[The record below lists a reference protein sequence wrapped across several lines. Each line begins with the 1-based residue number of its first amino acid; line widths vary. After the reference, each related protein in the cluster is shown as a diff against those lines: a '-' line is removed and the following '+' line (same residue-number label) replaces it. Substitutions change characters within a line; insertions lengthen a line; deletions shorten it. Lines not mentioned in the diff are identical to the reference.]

1 MAQFPVIAGVVNC
14 MTEFLMVE
22 VLATMKL
29 KGLSSISLIPNYFYI
44 NFFLFSSLK
53 FGYRNGLPVHNH
65 LFFFLQ
71 NDSFLAGC
79 QNCQHAFRKV
89 IESEITSRISFV
101 ET

>member
-1 MAQFPVIAGVVNC
+1 MTQFPVIAGVVNC

-29 KGLSSISLIPNYFYI
+29 KGLSSISLNPNYFCI
-44 NFFLFSSLK
+44 NFFFYTALK
-53 FGYRNGLPVHNH
+53 FDYRNGLSVHYH

-89 IESEITSRISFV
+89 IESEIT
-101 ET
+101 